1 MVGDLRFH
9 QACLECEV
17 CHKNMEGK
25 MITLDK
31 ENKVYCTEDYN
42 KKYGIKCFTCKK
54 PIVPKKGQTR
64 APRIRALGKDFH
76 LACFKCEVS
85 VLKRLVGMML
95 IMYMC
100 RTVAWCWTVGS
111 RGRSAGLSGAILSA
125 TGRENREDGT
135 LGIVVKAPTQL
146 LLHLSGIFT

>member
-85 VLKRLVGMML
+85 VM
-95 IMYMC
+95 
-100 RTVAWCWTVGS
+100 
-111 RGRSAGLSGAILSA
+111 
-125 TGRENREDGT
+125 
-135 LGIVVKAPTQL
+135 
-146 LLHLSGIFT
+146 